1 MFLLNNTP
9 FSELKYLFSLATVMF
24 FKLSEEKFKNAQSP
38 IISTLAGI
46 DIFPKLSISRRALS
60 ATSLVPSFIV
70 KLPFISL
77 SAPIK
82 QLPI

>member
-1 MFLLNNTP
+1 
-9 FSELKYLFSLATVMF
+9 MF
-24 FKLSEEKFKNAQSP
+24 FKLSEEKFKAQSP
-38 IISTLAGI
+38 IISTLAGTVI
-46 DIFPKLSISRRALS
+46 LSKFSFPLIALT

-82 QLPI
+82 QLLI